1 MTPLALRVFR
11 DLLLPE
17 GKRTVVDRGRVF
29 DRLADVHCFEATE
42 VSSLASDL
50 AERSMVDGFDWTRT
64 FLPFPRT
71 WLEFAGPPGSGER
84 NAFLLCAD
92 RPDVFWHIAQFGD
105 GLIETSAWEF
115 VRPSSD
121 EDYLRKKEAK
131 RSKMPGAQPY
141 STEEKLLATLSI
153 INTPR
158 ILRSEETPP
167 HRGLVRDLHRAGY
180 GTEKLPIH
188 ASTTIRLDLTP
199 FGADGVG
206 TGEGRLTGPRALHW
220 CRAHLRLQR
229 GRIVLVKAHQRG
241 SDEVGTREAD
251 YRIRPPAAS

>member
-11 DLLLPE
+11 DLLLPAA
-17 GKRTVVDRGRVF
+17 KRTVIDQGRVF
-29 DRLADVHCFEATE
+29 DRLADVHCFEVSE
-42 VSSLASDL
+42 VSSLATDL
-50 AERSMVDGFDWTRT
+50 ATRSMADGFDWTRT

-92 RPDVFWHIAQFGD
+92 RQDVFWHITQFG
-105 GLIETSAWEF
+105 GAIETSAWEF

-121 EDYLRKKEAK
+121 EDYIQKKEAK
-131 RSKMPGAQPY
+131 RSKVPGAAAY

-158 ILRSEETPP
+158 ILRSEDVPP
-167 HRGLVRDLHRAGY
+167 HQGLVRDLHRAGY
-180 GTEKLPIH
+180 GAQKLPVH

-199 FGADGVG
+199 FGADG
-206 TGEGRLTGPRALHW
+206 TTAPGEGRLTGPRALHW

-229 GRIVLVKAHQRG
+229 GKIVLVKAHQRG
-241 SDEVGTREAD
+241 SDEVGTRDAD
-251 YRIRPPAAS
+251 YRLKAPTG